1 MAITA
6 AAGFAGTNTK
16 TWNVTATA
24 DADTGDF
31 AVAHGFGVAPAL
43 AFLTPLLNAG
53 LLANWSVKSI
63 DATNITLN
71 KGATAVGS
79 GNAGAS
85 VRLTVML
92 PHSLIG

>member
-1 MAITA
+1 MAMSA
-6 AAGFAGTNTK
+6 AAGLAGTYTK

-24 DADTGDF
+24 DADTGDL
-31 AVAHGFGVAPAL
+31 VIPHGFSAAPAL

-53 LLANWSVKSI
+53 LLSNWSVKTI
-63 DATNITLN
+63 DATNITVN

-85 VRLTVML
+85 VRVTAML